1 MINLADIHDAHNRIS
16 AYVKRTPLERNET
29 LSRGLGTNIYLKME
43 LFQKT
48 GSFKPR
54 AAFNKM
60 LSLSKEEREHGV
72 VAFSG
77 GNFAQ
82 GVAYAGRVLGVTT
95 RIVMPA
101 YTPASYIEA
110 TRSYGAQIEIVPD
123 ISAAIA
129 RVGQYREQGW
139 VFMHPYDDP
148 FVFAGNGTMGLEI
161 VEDVPD
167 ITDLL
172 ISVGGGG
179 LMTGVITAIKSLKP
193 STRIWTVETEG
204 SDALAQAL
212 QAGQVVEIKP
222 TSLAKTL
229 GAPNIAAA
237 ALAVAQKHVTQHLVV
252 TDAEAIQEQGFLLER
267 AKLITELAASCTLA
281 AARRIQP
288 QFSPPDHVV
297 LVLCGGNV
305 SVKTLLEY
313 HSNEQ

>member
-1 MINLADIHDAHNRIS
+1 MINLSDIQEARIRI
-16 AYVKRTPLERNET
+16 APYIKRTPLERNDT
-29 LSRGLGTNIYLKME
+29 LSRELGTNVYLKME

-60 LSLSKEEREHGV
+60 LSLTQKERERGV

-82 GVAYAGRVLGVTT
+82 GVAYAGQVLGVTT

-101 YTPASYIEA
+101 YTPASYIAA

-129 RVGQYREQGW
+129 RVGQYRDQGW
-139 VFMHPYDDP
+139 AFMHPFDGP

-161 VEDVPD
+161 IEDVPD
-167 ITDLL
+167 MTDLL

-179 LMTGVITAIKSLKP
+179 LIVGVITAVKSLKP
-193 STRIWTVETEG
+193 SARIWTVETEG

-229 GAPNIAAA
+229 GAPHVAAD
-237 ALAVAQKHVTQHLVV
+237 ALAVAQAHVTQHLVV

-267 AKLITELAASCTLA
+267 AKVITELAASCTLA
-281 AARRIQP
+281 AARQIQAR
-288 QFSPPDHVV
+288 FSPSDHVV

-305 SVKTLLEY
+305 SVETLLEY
-313 HSNEQ
+313 HRNEQ